1 MAQISDDTLAH
12 LRGAVWPA
20 LEASWGLPAG
30 LLSAIAHWE
39 TRGSYSIATGPA
51 GGRGIFQLTPIAL
64 EQIRRDTGLVIDP
77 INPYT
82 ASVGAAALLARYTRL
97 FRYPSLIVAAY
108 NWGEGNVRR
117 FIQAVATQG
126 RALMPLETRQYIAN
140 TVGQL

>member
-1 MAQISDDTLAH
+1 MSVIGQDTIAH
-12 LRGAVWPA
+12 LQSTVWPA
-20 LEASWGLPAG
+20 LESSWGLPAG
-30 LLSAIAHWE
+30 LLGAIAAWE
-39 TRGSYSIATGPA
+39 TRGSYSTATGPA

-64 EQIRRDTGLVIDP
+64 DQVRADTGLVIDP

-108 NWGEGNVRR
+108 NWGEGNVRK